1 VYGMSSNIG
10 ITKSAIF
17 GIDVNETFWKD
28 MI

>member
-1 VYGMSSNIG
+1 MSSNIG